1 MSMQA
6 IRQSRVSVQ
15 AGQGSLQLSLDP
27 WLLLPAL
34 TLLMLGLVMVG
45 SASISIAEQKTGQPF
60 YYLIRQ
66 SAYVGLGLALAW
78 PVWRLPMRLWQ
89 PAGPYLIMGSV
100 LLLLLLFV
108 PGLGREVNGSLR
120 WLALGPVNLQV
131 SELVKLFVVIYLA
144 GYLVRHNDA
153 VRSQASGFLR
163 PLALMVLLS
172 MLLLLEPDFGAVAVM
187 MATAMGMMWL
197 GGARLLQFL
206 LLGLGMLGMLA
217 LLAVAA
223 PYRMARLTTF
233 LNPWADPFDS
243 GFQLTQALIAFGRG
257 EWLGV
262 GLGSSV
268 QKLFYLPEAHTD
280 FLFAVMAEELGLLV
294 VVLVIVLFLIIV
306 LRALLIGQRAEKQG
320 RLFMAYVAYGLGIW
334 IGLQA
339 FINIGV
345 NMGVL
350 PTKGLTLPLM
360 SYGGSSMM
368 VMCIA
373 MALLLRIESETRSG
387 LNRSN
392 SAPGTTDR
400 RRVAHG

>member
-1 MSMQA
+1 MSVQA
-6 IRQSRVSVQ
+6 IRQGGRA
-15 AGQGSLQLSLDP
+15 AGVARPETGERLLAQLDP
-27 WLLLPAL
+27 WLLVPAAG
-34 TLLMLGLVMVG
+34 LLALGLVMVG
-45 SASISIAEQKTGQPF
+45 SASISIADQKTGQPF
-60 YYLIRQ
+60 HYLLRQ
-66 SAYVGLGLALAW
+66 AAYVALGLGLGAI
-78 PVWRLPMRLWQ
+78 VWRLPLRLWQ
-89 PAGPYLIMGSV
+89 AAGPWLILLSV
-100 LLLLLLFV
+100 ALLLLLFV

-144 GYLVRHNDA
+144 GYLVRHNEA
-153 VRSQASGFLR
+153 VRTEAGGFLR
-163 PLALMVLLS
+163 PLGLMVLLS

-206 LLGLGMLGMLA
+206 LLALGMLAMLA

-223 PYRMARLTTF
+223 PYRMARLTAF

-280 FLFAVMAEELGLLV
+280 FLFAVMAEELGLLAV
-294 VVLVIVLFLIIV
+294 ALVILLFLGLV
-306 LRALLIGQRAEKQG
+306 LRALAVGRRAERQEQPF
-320 RLFMAYVAYGLGIW
+320 LAYVAYGLGIG

-339 FINIGV
+339 FVNIGV

-368 VMCIA
+368 VMCVSV
-373 MALLLRIESETRSG
+373 ALLLRIEYETRTG
-387 LNRSN
+387 L
-392 SAPGTTDR
+392 R
-400 RRVAHG
+400 RRKHGG